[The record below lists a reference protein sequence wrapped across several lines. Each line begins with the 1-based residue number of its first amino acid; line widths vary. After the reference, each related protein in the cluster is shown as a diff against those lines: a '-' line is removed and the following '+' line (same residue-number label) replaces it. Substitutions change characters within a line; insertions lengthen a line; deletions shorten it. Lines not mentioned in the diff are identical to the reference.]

1 VRSFL
6 SRLHSTL
13 QLERTFAVPVGRL
26 AAYIEMRNARNGPA
40 SSFAVSMLDAT
51 RPQAPLEAL
60 RRFFGYDEFRPG
72 QEEIIRTAIAGD
84 DTLVVM
90 PTGGGKSLCY
100 QIPAIILEGVTIV
113 VSPLIALMKDQVDTL
128 ERKGIRATTINSTL
142 EFAELRQRMTDI
154 RYGLYRLVYVA
165 PERFESQTFLELM
178 REVPIALF
186 AVDEAHCISEWGHDF
201 RPSYLKIAAAIEELG
216 RPPVIALTA
225 TATPYVQQD
234 VIQQLG
240 LRDPKRFVRGFDRP
254 NLSYRVLESSDK
266 DADLREIMAGEMR
279 RDGATIIYCGTR
291 RAVESV
297 GTMLHAEGLPVSV
310 YHAGMHDDYRRAAQ
324 ESFIDGRAKIIVA
337 TNAFGM
343 GIDKADV
350 RHVIHYDMP
359 GSIEAYY
366 QEAGRAG
373 RDGRPSDCTLLF
385 NGRDRRLQE
394 FFIRSSFPDR
404 SEIDAVYSA
413 LWDAL
418 HVAVGSRYEGVFVP
432 DERDIVGR
440 ARIHGATL
448 NGALAILEKNGIVR
462 KLRAERIGMV
472 RFLASSREIQEYY
485 QRTRDEERKKTIVA
499 LLRTLGGAALTHET
513 FINPVEVAARHGL
526 TVDAFERSMRAL
538 VMAGIFRYTPPTPGT
553 GYQLLQERLD
563 PRRVRIDDKAIEIGR
578 SRALMK
584 LDTIERYV
592 NERGCRRD
600 FILEY
605 FCAEHAEANCGRCD
619 NCRRAPVERADE
631 PALRP
636 HVKRAAEQL
645 MAAVAELGGRFGKMT
660 VVDLLR
666 GVRTATTTQF
676 SLDRYRRFGELR
688 EVDRVELARIA
699 DDLCAA
705 GLLERTTSL
714 KPLLRMTPAGRAAIA
729 HLSLERFVLPVQPQE
744 TSENP
749 TILALL
755 RTQRE
760 QIARQEGLAPASV
773 CGDQLL
779 TRISNELPTNRSR
792 FLAIDGASEDV
803 YRRCG
808 AQFVACIEAALVEQQ
823 WTEEGGEI
831 PDRLRRTWMLL
842 SDGCTMEEIARR
854 SALQPAT
861 VSSHIEEL
869 IRSGVDVDV
878 RRLVP
883 EELVASVGRELER
896 APRATLRELRASLGG
911 AVGYPELRIAVAHA
925 RAAAGGTTDDI
936 PTD

>member
-1 VRSFL
+1 
-6 SRLHSTL
+6 
-13 QLERTFAVPVGRL
+13 
-26 AAYIEMRNARNGPA
+26 
-40 SSFAVSMLDAT
+40 MLDAT

-60 RRFFGYDEFRPG
+60 RRYFGYDAFRPG

-113 VSPLIALMKDQVDTL
+113 VSPLIALMKDQVDAL
-128 ERKGIRATTINSTL
+128 ERRGVRATTINSTL
-142 EFAELRQRMTDI
+142 DFAQLRQRMTDI

-165 PERFESQTFLELM
+165 PERFESTAFLELM

-201 RPSYLKIAAAIEELG
+201 RPSYLKIAAALEALG

-254 NLSYRVLESSDK
+254 NLSYRVHASTDK
-266 DADLREIMAGEMR
+266 DRDLRDIMAREMK
-279 RDGATIIYCGTR
+279 RDGTVVVYCGTR
-291 RAVESV
+291 RTVESV

-310 YHAGMHDDYRRAAQ
+310 YHAGMLDQYRRAAQ
-324 ESFIDGRAKIIVA
+324 EAFIDGRAKIIVA

-350 RHVIHYDMP
+350 RHVVHYDMP

-373 RDGRPSDCTLLF
+373 RDGLPSDCTLLF

-404 SEIDAVYSA
+404 TEIDAVYSS

-440 ARIHGATL
+440 ARIHAAAL
-448 NGALAILEKNGIVR
+448 NGSLAILEKNGIVR
-462 KLRAERIGMV
+462 KVRAERIGMV

-485 QRTRDEERKKTIVA
+485 QRTRDEDRKQTIVA
-499 LLRTLGGAALTHET
+499 LLRTLGGAALTQET
-513 FINPVEVAARHGL
+513 FINPTEVAARHGL
-526 TVDAFERSMRAL
+526 TLEAFERSMRGL

-553 GYQLLQERLD
+553 GYQFLQERLD
-563 PRRVRIDDKAIEIGR
+563 PRRVRIDEKSIELGR

-584 LDTIERYV
+584 LEAMERYV
-592 NERGCRRD
+592 NVRSCRRD

-605 FCAEHAEANCGRCD
+605 FCAEHDEANCGRCD
-619 NCRRAPVERADE
+619 NCRRAPADRARDE
-631 PALRP
+631 QVGPQTR
-636 HVKRAAEQL
+636 RAAEQIL
-645 MAAVAELGGRFGKMT
+645 AAVAELGGRFGKMT
-660 VVDLLR
+660 VVDVLR
-666 GVRTATTTQF
+666 GTRTATVAQF
-676 SLDRYRRFGELR
+676 ALDGYRRFGELR
-688 EVDRVELARIA
+688 EIERADLARIA
-699 DDLCAA
+699 DDLCTA
-705 GLLERTTSL
+705 GLLERTSTL
-714 KPLLRMTPAGRAAIA
+714 KPLVRITATGRKAIA
-729 HLSLERFVLPVQPQE
+729 HLTLERFAPPPREAE

-749 TILALL
+749 TILTAL
-755 RTQRE
+755 RAHRE
-760 QIARQEGLAPASV
+760 QIARQEGIAAGALCSDAVLA
-773 CGDQLL
+773 
-779 TRISNELPTNRSR
+779 RIANELPTNRAR
-792 FLAIDGASEDV
+792 FLAIDGATDEI

-808 AQFVACIEAALVEQQ
+808 AQFIAAIESAVVEQQ
-823 WTEEGGEI
+823 WSDDAGDV

-842 SDGCTMEEIARR
+842 ADGCTIDEIARR
-854 SALQPAT
+854 SALQPST

-878 RRLVP
+878 ERLVP
-883 EELVASVGRELER
+883 DGLVASVSQEIER
-896 APRATLRELRASLGG
+896 APHATLRELRASLGG
-911 AVGYPELRIAVAHA
+911 AIGYPELRIALAHA
-925 RAAAGGTTDDI
+925 RAISGRAADDV
-936 PTD
+936 PSD